1 MRGIFNYDGWLM
13 QGLSKIADAIA
24 LGVLWVVFSLP
35 IITMGASTTALY
47 YTVHKVFRKNNGT
60 VWASFW
66 HGFKSN
72 FKQATVLF
80 VIIAIVGTLVFFSL
94 YYGYSMYLAGAIAGL
109 FMILLGLFDVVVL
122 SWMSYLLP
130 YASRFNA
137 STKEILKNSGAIAFM
152 NLGKSILLVAIL
164 LISGFLALNIPFML
178 VLMPVM
184 STWVTSCIL
193 EKIFRKYMTPEA
205 LAAEDANEETT

>member
-47 YTVHKVFRKNNGT
+47 YTVHKVFRKNNGA

-137 STKEILKNSGAIAFM
+137 STKEILKNCGAIAFM

-164 LISGFLALNIPFML
+164 LISGFLALNIPIML
-178 VLMPVM
+178 VLMPAM

>member
-47 YTVHKVFRKNNGT
+47 YTVYKVFRKDNGT

-66 HGFKSN
+66 YAFKSN
-72 FKQATVLF
+72 FKQATILF
-80 VIIAIVGTLVFFSL
+80 VIMAIAGGFVFFSL
-94 YYGYSMYLAGAIAGL
+94 YYGYAMYLAGAIAGL
-109 FMILLGLFDVVVL
+109 FMILLGLVDVIIL

-137 STKEILKNSGAIAFM
+137 STGEILKNCAAIAFM

-164 LISGFLALNIPFML
+164 LVACFLALNIPIML
-178 VLMPVM
+178 VLMPTM
-184 STWVTSCIL
+184 CTWVTSCLL
-193 EKIFRKYMTPEA
+193 ERIFRKYMTPEA
-205 LAAEDANEETT
+205 LAAEDANEETI